1 MTLRYAVGIDLGTS
15 NSALA
20 YADLSEQDPQV
31 SVFEVPELVD
41 GSVRQP
47 RQLLPSHL
55 YLPSPHEG
63 LGVVVV
69 GAFARDRGAQVPGR
83 HVSSA

>member
-20 YADLSEQDPQV
+20 YADLSERDPQLH
-31 SVFEVPELVD
+31 VFDVPQLVD
-41 GSVRQP
+41 ASLMQDRE
-47 RQLLPSHL
+47 LLPSHL

-63 LGVVVV
+63 LGETVV
-69 GAFARDRGAQVPGR
+69 GTFAR
-83 HVSSA
+83 